1 METLKKTTNIIAGR
15 YRLVAPLG
23 EGAFGTT
30 YEAEDLNTYQRVAIK
45 VLSLR
50 AATNWKMLELF
61 EREAKVLANLN
72 HPNIPRYID
81 YFHVDTNEDRQ
92 FYLVQELVAGESLAS
107 LVQKGWHANEAEVKN
122 IAKQVLK
129 TLKYLHSWTPPVIHR
144 DLKPQNIIRQSDGK
158 IFLVDFGAVQDV
170 YRNTLIQGGT
180 FVGTIGYMA
189 PEQFQGT
196 AFLASDLYSLGAT
209 LLFLLTHRNPE
220 ELPSK
225 RLKIDFRSR
234 VEISPEFGDW
244 LEKML
249 EPAVE
254 DRFPSAGKALSR
266 LRKQQLRKIEIKQPM
281 GSRVVVKEKN
291 GDLCLDIPP
300 AGWKTGIM
308 VLPVFGSFLGF
319 PLLFSLAALVSG
331 QLISAIA
338 ILLLTSPLGIIGL
351 LMWAGFFW
359 AIAGKTRLQINL
371 DSFSIQRSLFGW
383 KFYTYRGK
391 TLYLQPVEK
400 QINPKAKNNQTTLTL
415 WEGDKKHCF
424 GSTLT
429 KVEQDW
435 ISAKINHFLARE
447 REQL

>member
-1 METLKKTTNIIAGR
+1 METLKKTENIIAGR

-30 YEAEDLNTYQRVAIK
+30 YEAEDLTNYKRVAIK
-45 VLSLR
+45 ILSLR

-72 HPNIPRYID
+72 HPNIPQYLD
-81 YFHVDTNEDRQ
+81 YFHIDTPEDRR
-92 FYLVQELVAGESLAS
+92 FYLVQELVAGESLAD
-107 LVQKGWHANEAEVKN
+107 LVQKGWHANEEEVKN

-129 TLKYLHSWTPPVIHR
+129 ILKYLHSWTPPVIHR
-144 DLKPQNIIRQSDGK
+144 DIKPQNIIRQSDGK

-170 YRNTLIQGGT
+170 YRNTLIKGST

-189 PEQFQGT
+189 PEQFQGV
-196 AFLASDLYSLGAT
+196 AFWASDLYGLGAT

-220 ELPSK
+220 ELPAK

-234 VEISPEFGDW
+234 VQISSEFADW

-254 DRFPSAGKALSR
+254 DRFPSAGKALAR
-266 LRKQQLRKIEIKQPM
+266 LSKLQLRQLQIKQPM
-281 GSRVVVKEKN
+281 GSRVVVKETN
-291 GDLCLDIPP
+291 GDLRLDIPP
-300 AGWKTGIM
+300 TGWKTGII

-319 PLLFSLAALVSG
+319 PLVFSLAALVSG
-331 QLISAIA
+331 QFVSAIA

-359 AIAGKTRLQINL
+359 AIAGKTRLEINL
-371 DSFSIQRSLFGW
+371 DSFSLQRILFGW
-383 KFYTYRGK
+383 KFSTYRGK
-391 TLYLQPVEK
+391 TLYLQQVERE
-400 QINPKAKNNQTTLTL
+400 IDANSKNNQATLAL

-429 KVEQDW
+429 KVEQEW
-435 ISAKINHFLARE
+435 IVAKITHFLQRE
-447 REQL
+447 RKQL